1 MKIFFVINK
10 TKNLFHKNSRTSS
23 FKNVPYPFIK
33 KYKKKSIIKKLKIP
47 YNIVMNKEN
56 KAKNTLI

>member
-23 FKNVPYPFIK
+23 FKNFPYPFIK
-33 KYKKKSIIKKLKIP
+33 KYKKKINNKKIKNSLQYCNEQEK
-47 YNIVMNKEN
+47 
-56 KAKNTLI
+56 